1 MARFPVMSREEMQ
14 SLAKTAVSKN
24 TVKTMNYFFS
34 FFFIGI
40 GIAFT
45 DTNTV
50 FCICIV
56 ELQLIDLLCNFN

>member
-1 MARFPVMSREEMQ
+1 MARFPVISREEIQ
-14 SLAKTAVSKN
+14 NLAKTAVSKN
-24 TVKTMNYFFS
+24 TVETMNHFFL
-34 FFFIGI
+34 FFIGI

-56 ELQLIDLLCNFN
+56 ELQLIDLLYNFN